1 MESEAV
7 SVDGDIA
14 TLSDLQAVD
23 KERGKCWHL
32 GTHVATISRGRVDT
46 NAQYSTSASVT
57 PSTVR
62 LLAALS
68 TTPARNFRD

>member
-32 GTHVATISRGRVDT
+32 GTHVATISRETVDT
-46 NAQYSTSASVT
+46 NARVSDKGSGYT
-57 PSTVR
+57 STVR

-68 TTPARNFRD
+68 TTPA